1 MIGHGQWGAYWIPPH
16 LTKPLAQFHF
26 CSLTCLAASTPFLS
40 SFRSQLLPP
49 SDCNFCST
57 GMQLDLSSCCFI
69 FLLCYPS
76 KQPSWALSDGINV
89 KSEKNQFLSLSL
101 SDKWQGFWFGWGK
114 LVIVLAL
121 LSFSVIRTC
130 IAETLIKLLVGLS
143 FTFPA
148 TTTRV
153 WTPFICQ
160 VSGVYW
166 SALLLLQDH
175 CPAPHCVIC

>member
-1 MIGHGQWGAYWIPPH
+1 MCRSIRFNWHFYLTPALVRFPNPLALGSGLGLHCLSKWRIFLCSPPAWTIVIGHGQWGAYWIPPH

-101 SDKWQGFWFGWGK
+101 SDKWQGFWFGW
-114 LVIVLAL
+114 
-121 LSFSVIRTC
+121 
-130 IAETLIKLLVGLS
+130 
-143 FTFPA
+143 
-148 TTTRV
+148 
-153 WTPFICQ
+153 
-160 VSGVYW
+160 VSGENLW
-166 SALLLLQDH
+166 LSLLFYHFLW
-175 CPAPHCVIC
+175 